1 LTTRRSGAGD
11 YANPETDAAPSRRKA
26 RADRHA
32 LAEAGEKHYARD
44 SKFQAFVRKGRCEVH
59 GHRDH
64 ICFRVD
70 AKVVI
75 EFAHCGVDK
84 GVGVKCADEWGI
96 ALCHSAHREQHDI
109 GWKRF
114 EKKYGIDR
122 LKIAAANHETY
133 SRITGKEVR

>member
-1 LTTRRSGAGD
+1 VITPIPKPTPRRLEGKREPIDTRGL
-11 YANPETDAAPSRRKA
+11 
-26 RADRHA
+26 H
-32 LAEAGEKHYARD
+32 LAKKHYARD

-59 GHRDH
+59 GRGDH

-70 AKVVI
+70 GKVVI